1 MRARTAWLVAAALV
15 VVLGAGGGIWWWRQ
29 QEAERDAAARSAAT
43 AYAAAWAGKD
53 LSRVAFADTGAA
65 ADFAAAVKG
74 LGAAKVA
81 ARAAA
86 VSRDGSEAGGRL
98 AVTWALPGG
107 TEWAYSVPVRLVER
121 DGRWL
126 VTGPA
131 SGSPWAPGLAAG
143 RTMRIERAAG
153 ARGDLL
159 DRDGKALMPQGTVH
173 VVQLD
178 PVKAT
183 PESAARLERITGVA
197 GLVTAL
203 AKRTS
208 EKSQAPIPVIT
219 YRDADYAA
227 RATELEGTK
236 GVFVTEATQPL
247 AASRTFGQPLLGSY
261 GEVTKEVVD
270 ASGGRYVAG
279 DRAGLSGLQRQ
290 YDGTLAGAA
299 GVSVV
304 TDKGET
310 LFQQD
315 PKDGADVETTLDQRV
330 QTAAEKALEG
340 VRSGVP
346 AALVAVDVPTGEVLA
361 VANSPSTGFDRATTG
376 RYPPGSTFKVA
387 TSYAYL
393 TKGIAA
399 PSTVVPCPTT
409 KVIDGREYRNF
420 EGESISGK
428 PTFADDFAHSCN
440 TAFVSLSPKLGA
452 DDLATAARALGV
464 GATWGDSIGVD
475 GAFTGSVPATTGGTD
490 TAAAAIGQGRDEVS
504 PLSLAVMAGS
514 IGRGTYLAPVLVRTA
529 ETPAPRPEALDGRA
543 VAQIRSM
550 MSAVVASGTATV
562 LRDAP
567 GGPVRGKT
575 GTAEHGG
582 AGSEPYVWFVG
593 YQGDVAFAVLVE
605 AGRSGGTDAAPVAK
619 SFLTTLATT
628 R

>member
-1 MRARTAWLVAAALV
+1 MRARTAWLVAAVLV
-15 VVLGAGGGIWWWRQ
+15 VVLGAGGAVWWWRQ
-29 QEAERDAAARSAAT
+29 READRDAAAR
-43 AYAAAWAGKD
+43 AAAVTYASAWSGKN
-53 LSRVAFADTGAA
+53 LSRVALVDDGAA

-74 LGAAKVA
+74 LGSAAVK
-81 ARAAA
+81 ARAEE
-86 VSRDGSEAGGRL
+86 VRRDGSEAGGRL
-98 AVTWALPGG
+98 AVTWTLPGK
-107 TEWAYSVPVRLVER
+107 TEWAYSVPFRLTER

-131 SGSPWAPGLAAG
+131 SGSPWAPGLDAG
-143 RTMRIERAAG
+143 RTMRVERTTG

-159 DRDGKALMPQGTVH
+159 DRDGKPLMPQGTVH

-183 PESAARLERITGVA
+183 PESAARLERITGVS
-197 GLVTAL
+197 GLVAAL
-203 AKRTS
+203 AQRTAA
-208 EKSQAPIPVIT
+208 KSQAPIPVIT
-219 YRDADYAA
+219 YRDADYRS
-227 RATELEGTK
+227 RATELDATK
-236 GVFVTEATQPL
+236 GAFSTDSTQPL
-247 AASRTFGQPLLGSY
+247 APSRTFGQPLLGSY
-261 GEVTKEVVD
+261 GEVTKELVD
-270 ASGGRYVAG
+270 ASKGRYVAG

-290 YDGTLAGAA
+290 YDAALAGTA
-299 GVSVV
+299 GTTVV

-310 LFQQD
+310 LFRQA
-315 PKDGADVETTLDQRV
+315 PEDGADVDTTLDPRV
-330 QTAAEKALEG
+330 QTAAESALEG
-340 VRSGVP
+340 VRPGVP

-387 TSYAYL
+387 TTYAYL
-393 TKGIAA
+393 TKGITA
-399 PSTVVPCPTT
+399 PTTVVPCPQT

-452 DDLATAARALGV
+452 DDLSNAGRALGV
-464 GATWGDSIGVD
+464 GAQWGDTIGVD
-475 GAFTGSVPATTGGTD
+475 GAFAGSVPATTGGTD
-490 TAAAAIGQGRDEVS
+490 AAAAAIGQGRDEVS

-514 IGRGTYLAPVLVRTA
+514 IGRGTYVAPVLVRTA
-529 ETPAPRPEALDGRA
+529 DTPAPRPAALDGRA

-550 MSAVVASGTATV
+550 MAGVVASGTGTV

-582 AGSEPYVWFVG
+582 PGSEPYVWFVG

-605 AGRSGGTDAAPVAK
+605 AGHSGGTDAAPVAK
-619 SFLTTLATT
+619 RFLTNLATT
-628 R
+628 P